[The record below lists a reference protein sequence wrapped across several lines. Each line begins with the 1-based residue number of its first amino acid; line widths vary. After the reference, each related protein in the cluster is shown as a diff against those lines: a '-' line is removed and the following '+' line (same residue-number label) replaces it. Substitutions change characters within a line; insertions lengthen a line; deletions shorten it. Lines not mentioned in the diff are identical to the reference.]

1 VRDQRPLIL
10 IVLDGWGVNP
20 RTEGNA
26 IAKASTPVM
35 DRLVATYPSTQISI
49 SGLDVGLPEG
59 QMGNS
64 EVGHMH
70 LGAGRVVYQDLTLIH
85 KAIEDGSFFS
95 NPVFKGALDAAKK
108 SGGRLHLMG
117 LLGDGG
123 VHSHQRH
130 LEALIELAH
139 REKIKTVYL
148 HLFLDGRDTPPQS
161 AEGFIREL
169 NEKLVGY
176 PNVKTATIGGRYFG
190 MDRDKRWDRTEK
202 AYRALTAG
210 VGERARSAEEAI
222 RKSYQSGVTDEFVP
236 PTVIE
241 PEGTIRDGD
250 AVIFFNFRADRARQ
264 MTRALTQKDFSEFP
278 RERRIALAAYA
289 TMSEYDATFGLPAA
303 FPPRDL
309 KNILGE
315 VASRNGIPQLRIAE
329 TEKYAHVTY
338 FFNGGEEKKFPLEER
353 ILIPSVRDVATYDLK
368 PEMSASEIACALVP
382 EIEAERYGL
391 VVLNYANADMVGHT
405 GNFAATVRACEAVD
419 ACIGKVVDAALGR
432 KARVIVTADHGNAE
446 QLLDYDTGEIHTAH
460 TSNPVPVI
468 IADDA
473 LKTARL
479 RTGKAI
485 DVAPTILG
493 LLGLPEP
500 PEMSGKSLII
510 K

>member
-1 VRDQRPLIL
+1 MRDQRPLIL

-20 RTEGNA
+20 RPEGNA
-26 IAKASTPVM
+26 IAKAATPVM
-35 DRLVATYPSTQISI
+35 DRLVAQYPSTQISI
-49 SGLDVGLPEG
+49 SGLDVGLPDG

-70 LGAGRVVYQDLTLIH
+70 LGAGRIVYQDLTLIH
-85 KAIEDGSFFS
+85 KAIDDGTFFT
-95 NPVFKGALDAAKK
+95 NPVFNAAFDAVKK

-130 LEALIELAH
+130 LEALIEFAK
-139 REKIKTVYL
+139 REKVKSVYL
-148 HLFLDGRDTPPQS
+148 HLFLDGRDTPPSS
-161 AEGFIREL
+161 AEGFMREL
-169 NEKLVGY
+169 NEKLANY
-176 PNVKTATIGGRYFG
+176 PNVKIATVGGRYYG

-202 AYRALTAG
+202 AYRAITAG
-210 VGERARSAEEAI
+210 VGERARSADEAI
-222 RKSYQSGVTDEFVP
+222 RKSYQAKVTDEFVLP
-236 PTVIE
+236 AVID

-264 MTRALTQKDFSEFP
+264 MTRALTRKDFAEFP
-278 RERRIALAAYA
+278 REQRIALAAFA
-289 TMSEYDATFGLPAA
+289 TMSEYDATLNLPAA

-315 VASRNGIPQLRIAE
+315 MASRNQIPQLRIAE

-353 ILIPSVRDVATYDLK
+353 ILIPSVKDVPTYDLK
-368 PEMSASEIACALVP
+368 PEMSAYEIAGALVP
-382 EIEAERYGL
+382 EIDAERYGL

-405 GNFAATVRACEAVD
+405 GNFDATVRACEAVD
-419 ACIGKVVDAALGR
+419 ACIGKVVNAALKR

-446 QLLDYDTGEIHTAH
+446 QLIDYDTGEIHTAH

-468 IADDA
+468 IADDK
-473 LKTARL
+473 LKGGRL
-479 RTGKAI
+479 RAGKAI
-485 DVAPTILG
+485 DVAPTILEMFG
-493 LLGLPEP
+493 LSEP
-500 PEMSGKSLII
+500 AEMTGKSLIV